1 MKLLGVVQDIS
12 FDGRLIVRGALAPS
26 PRDRVVDNRNKPV
39 GFIRRVFGPVDAPYI
54 MVEPVGRSN
63 LLAAVGK
70 QVYIEEAT
78 RYDKGKRRDR
88 RD

>member
-1 MKLLGVVQDIS
+1 MKLLGVIQDIS
-12 FDGRLIVRGALAPS
+12 FDGRLIVRGAFAPS
-26 PRDRVVDNRNKPV
+26 PRERVVNNRNKLLGSV
-39 GFIRRVFGPVDAPYI
+39 QRVFGPVDAPYI
-54 MVEPVGRSN
+54 MVEPAGRSN

-70 QVYIEEAT
+70 QVYIEEAI